1 MADTR
6 IPDNFF
12 KPHKTLISEEFLN
25 GLIELSYRYRFNKE
39 KKGKF
44 VSRDIAQFLKI
55 RFPEQEKAL
64 DKMSFSFVRDGSTV
78 VKVAPKTEPGF
89 QDFLSTCITGPEW
102 CPLTID
108 VILLAFGTRNE
119 NSLRKISEF
128 VLFLRD
134 LSPETAYI
142 IPEQKQ
148 LKVLFNWFVDKVWFN
163 ITVENFKRWDRN
175 WRLLKWTYFPEDKQI
190 VNRVVIPA
198 SSTLKEIATHILSVG
213 TIISDKQ
220 GEKDWDLHYRT
231 LIQEDRD

>member
-6 IPDNFF
+6 LPDNLF
-12 KPHKTLISEEFLN
+12 KQRREIIPEEFLN
-25 GLIELSYRYRFNKE
+25 KLIRLSYRY
-39 KKGKF
+39 KKGKNGTA
-44 VSRDIAQFLKI
+44 VSREIAEILKM
-55 RFPEQEKAL
+55 RFPEKEEDL
-64 DKMSFSFVRDGSTV
+64 DKMSFSFVRDGSAV
-78 VKVAPKTEPGF
+78 VKVTPKNEPGF
-89 QDFLSTCITGPEW
+89 QDFLSTSITGKEW

-119 NSLRKISEF
+119 NALRKISEF